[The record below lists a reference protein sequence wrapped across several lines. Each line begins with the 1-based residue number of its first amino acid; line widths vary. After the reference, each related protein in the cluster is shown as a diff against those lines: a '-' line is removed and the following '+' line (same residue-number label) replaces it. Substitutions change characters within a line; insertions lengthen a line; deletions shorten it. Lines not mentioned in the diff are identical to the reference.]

1 MGFYLALISTSLYS
15 QKLKTMKLQRTK
27 NGRMSIGLI
36 TSVVVMILMVS
47 QVHAQKNETSI
58 SSRNGVHNFSSR
70 NGGDKY
76 EVEYK
81 GRIEFLEDDK
91 SIKSISRGGY
101 MRFKISDYRDKR
113 ELLAESVGGNIEYEY
128 YLDRKKAD
136 FDADREEWLADNLVT
151 IIRATGIGAEARVER
166 YYKNSGVDGVLEEIS
181 EVRGDYVSH
190 IYLQELLDQDGLKDD
205 EIVKIAAYVPK
216 ELSSDYYISE
226 VFKDNGRL
234 FTKNDKTIEAFLSA
248 MGRMDSDYY
257 ISEILADVLREDL
270 SNGALDKVLDNLGNM
285 DSDYY
290 KSQVIK
296 DVFRNDLSKP
306 QMISL
311 LASIDEINSDY
322 YKSSVLKGACRLVSD
337 SDDEVKSSFRKATKG
352 IRSDY
357 YYGSVARCID

>member
-1 MGFYLALISTSLYS
+1 MNFQKNNRASL
-15 QKLKTMKLQRTK
+15 KLGLGITMLC
-27 NGRMSIGLI
+27 M
-36 TSVVVMILMVS
+36 LMTVS

-81 GRIEFLEDDK
+81 GRIEFSEDDK

-101 MRFKISDYRDKR
+101 MRFRINDAGDRR
-113 ELLAESVGGNIEYEY
+113 EILAEAASGGIEYDY
-128 YLDRKKAD
+128 YIGRKRAD
-136 FDADREEWLADNLVT
+136 FDADGEKWLADNLVT

-166 YYKNSGVDGVLEEIS
+166 YYKNGGVDGVLEEIS
-181 EVRGDYVSH
+181 QVRGDYVSH
-190 IYLQELLDQDGLKDD
+190 IYLQELLDQNGISDD
-205 EIVKIAAYVPK
+205 EIVKIAAYVPR
-216 ELSSDYYISE
+216 ELSSDYYIAE
-226 VFKDNGRL
+226 VFKDNGRV
-234 FTKNDKTIEAFLSA
+234 FTQNDKTIEAFLSA

-257 ISEILADVLREDL
+257 ISEILTDVLREEL
-270 SNGALDKVLDNLGNM
+270 SDGALDKVLDNLDNM

-290 KSQVIK
+290 KAQVIK
-296 DVFRNDLSKP
+296 DVFRNDLSNK
-306 QMISL
+306 QMVSL

-322 YKSSVLKGACRLVSD
+322 YKSDVLKRACRMVSSSD
-337 SDDEVKSSFRKATKG
+337 SDEVKTSFRKATKG